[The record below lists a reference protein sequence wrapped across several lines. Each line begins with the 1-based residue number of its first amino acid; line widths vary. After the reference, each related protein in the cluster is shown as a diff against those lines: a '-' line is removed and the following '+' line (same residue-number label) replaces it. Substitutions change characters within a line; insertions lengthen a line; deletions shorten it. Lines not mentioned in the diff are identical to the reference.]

1 MSARCMPFM
10 IFDPTA
16 EHDPLETADSLVT
29 DGGTTEESIEIE
41 FVMEE
46 DEDVHDGNRILVP
59 ILDTQT
65 DDEQE
70 YDIKRLLG
78 TASSLARSRDGV
90 VHLVN
95 ILLFPAQT
103 PLDTVARDSQ
113 IDKERKKARD
123 DVTELLNWAEDNGFR
138 DLMQGSVCLAHKEAR
153 TLHQLVDGGEY
164 DAVFLGTRKQTS
176 QRQRLLR
183 GDTIERFLE
192 TATCDVYVERFGLE
206 PYVEEL
212 GSSAEQAHRLL
223 LAVADSVHSDLAVDL
238 AHALATAAGARID
251 IVHCVSTDA
260 TKEEMEAAK
269 RLIEDVETRLGDVPE
284 ASSSIVKTEHAP
296 EEIIHRS
303 NNYDVTILGA
313 TRETLLQ
320 QFISGS
326 LPERVRLGAKSTVLM
341 AKRGEN

>member
-1 MSARCMPFM
+1 M

-223 LAVADSVHSDLAVDL
+223 LAVADSVHSDLA
-238 AHALATAAGARID
+238 
-251 IVHCVSTDA
+251 
-260 TKEEMEAAK
+260 
-269 RLIEDVETRLGDVPE
+269 
-284 ASSSIVKTEHAP
+284 
-296 EEIIHRS
+296 
-303 NNYDVTILGA
+303 
-313 TRETLLQ
+313 
-320 QFISGS
+320 
-326 LPERVRLGAKSTVLM
+326 
-341 AKRGEN
+341 